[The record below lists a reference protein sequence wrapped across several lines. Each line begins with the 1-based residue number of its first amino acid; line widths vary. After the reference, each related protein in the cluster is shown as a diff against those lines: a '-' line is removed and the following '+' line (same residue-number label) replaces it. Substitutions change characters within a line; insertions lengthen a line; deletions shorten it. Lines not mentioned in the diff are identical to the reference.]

1 MPRSPPAAASA
12 CSSPAWFCTR
22 ALGLRL
28 STSCA
33 ATVHPRCCAADTA
46 ASQPPAGHCVNARS
60 TVAPE
65 FACTCAQG
73 RTNWGTSSSCRSS
86 ARPGTLAAARVPRGW
101 SAEANRPANR
111 PAIPPTAVWLFGRAL
126 SRLTGMAHWAR
137 GPKARALGG
146 VAERTCAAIRGASVL
161 VNSQQSPLL
170 FRCRCPLPRPRA
182 CPGFILPRAH
192 VLYHRRAR
200 ARARVI
206 LGQLHRYRRACCCP
220 VLTFKTSSLGR
231 GEAMKEE
238 SMCTICRVASLYN
251 LSTFC
256 CVFLPSLHLLSLDPL
271 VLCHCVNSRE
281 NP

>member
-1 MPRSPPAAASA
+1 MPRPPPAAASA

-111 PAIPPTAVWLFGRAL
+111 PAIPPRAVGSLCRGCLRRHGPLAAWPKSACSGR
-126 SRLTGMAHWAR
+126 RRWAHVRRCPW
-137 GPKARALGG
+137 GERA
-146 VAERTCAAIRGASVL
+146 
-161 VNSQQSPLL
+161 SQQSAAVSCRIFLL
-170 FRCRCPLPRPRA
+170 
-182 CPGFILPRAH
+182 
-192 VLYHRRAR
+192 
-200 ARARVI
+200 
-206 LGQLHRYRRACCCP
+206 
-220 VLTFKTSSLGR
+220 
-231 GEAMKEE
+231 
-238 SMCTICRVASLYN
+238 
-251 LSTFC
+251 
-256 CVFLPSLHLLSLDPL
+256 
-271 VLCHCVNSRE
+271 
-281 NP
+281 

>member
-1 MPRSPPAAASA
+1 MPRPPPAAASA

-101 SAEANRPANR
+101 SAEANRPAIR
-111 PAIPPTAVWLFGRAL
+111 PAIPPRAVGLFGRAL

-170 FRCRCPLPRPRA
+170 FLCRCPLP
-182 CPGFILPRAH
+182 
-192 VLYHRRAR
+192 
-200 ARARVI
+200 
-206 LGQLHRYRRACCCP
+206 
-220 VLTFKTSSLGR
+220 
-231 GEAMKEE
+231 
-238 SMCTICRVASLYN
+238 
-251 LSTFC
+251 
-256 CVFLPSLHLLSLDPL
+256 
-271 VLCHCVNSRE
+271 
-281 NP
+281 

>member
-1 MPRSPPAAASA
+1 MPRPPPAAASA

-65 FACTCAQG
+65 FARTCAQG

-111 PAIPPTAVWLFGRAL
+111 PAIPPRAVGLFGRAL

-146 VAERTCAAIRGASVL
+146 VAERTCAAIRAASVL
-161 VNSQQSPLL
+161 VNS
-170 FRCRCPLPRPRA
+170 RLP
-182 CPGFILPRAH
+182 
-192 VLYHRRAR
+192 
-200 ARARVI
+200 
-206 LGQLHRYRRACCCP
+206 
-220 VLTFKTSSLGR
+220 
-231 GEAMKEE
+231 
-238 SMCTICRVASLYN
+238 CRVVYVCSLKWGPGVRWKCLPTGYDR
-251 LSTFC
+251 S
-256 CVFLPSLHLLSLDPL
+256 VFLRHPFIHMLYGLRKLPTIITKKADARTAESS
-271 VLCHCVNSRE
+271 
-281 NP
+281 